1 MTPERW
7 EQIGEIYLA
16 AQEVEA
22 AQRPGFLAQ
31 ACAHDIELRR
41 EVESLLQ
48 AEAEAGDFI
57 AKPLLADA
65 LAADTIEQLP
75 LPENDIIG
83 HYQLQMRL
91 GVGGMGEVYLA
102 RDTRLG
108 RQVALKLLPPQSAR
122 DEQAR
127 QRLLREAR
135 AAAALTHPNI
145 VTIYAIEETA
155 DAVFIVMEYVKGETL
170 AARIKQGPLALSDVL
185 AVGVQIAEALAAAH
199 AIGLIHRDIKP
210 ANVMLTPEGRARLL
224 DFGIARMTQHWLNR
238 EGETLA
244 QLTAEGAVIGTVS
257 YMSPEQVR
265 GEPLDARSDLFSLGA
280 LLYEVA
286 TGNPPF
292 TGSNALSTMH
302 AIVTKE
308 PEAPSTIKPDLPARF
323 DQILHRALAKDKA
336 ARYPSA
342 ADFAA
347 ALRALQSS
355 ASEAS
360 DKAIANE
367 TPPTVATSL
376 APVHIALSNR
386 SITIGRKTMLA
397 SVVAVGLVIAAL
409 AFAAYKLLERS
420 RNANDPSASV
430 LETRLTNTGNIGNG
444 RAAISP
450 DGKYVAY
457 VVLDSHQTSSLWVRQ
472 LATSSNAQII
482 PAAEVE
488 YGGLTFSRDSN
499 HIYYPARE
507 KGASK
512 YTLYRIPFLGGAA
525 QKILADMPNPIS
537 FSPDGQRFVYRR
549 SFPGRSGSALYVANA
564 DGSGEQ
570 QIAWLNPPEFF
581 WDPAW
586 SPDSKVIVCSAGH
599 ADGGR
604 NRYIVEVS
612 ANDWKI
618 KPITSQKWRWA
629 GPVEWLP
636 DSKGFLL
643 IASES
648 PVEPYRVWRLSY
660 PGGEAKRLTAN
671 TTNYNRLSLT
681 ADADAL
687 LTTQIKLNTSLWI
700 VPNEAPQQ
708 AKKMTFGAGG
718 FRTNLC
724 WLPNGKIVFD
734 SDTTGGLDISVM
746 NEDGSNPKQLLG
758 ELTGRAAAVSP
769 TVSPDGRY
777 VVFSFDLTGTRHL
790 WRMDFN
796 VGNLVQLT
804 NGSGE
809 DMPACTADGKWVIYT
824 DIGSNK
830 QTLWKVPIDG
840 GTPVQLVK
848 DYSRY
853 PAVSPDG
860 KWISC
865 IYSDE
870 PQRPQWRLAL
880 LPIEGGAPVKVFPQA
895 IYSGHP
901 PKWTPDSRAI
911 TYTDERQANIWLQ
924 SVNGGAPRKL
934 TDFTN
939 DLIFGFEW
947 SPDGKRLACVRGIWE
962 RNLVLIKNIR

>member
-7 EQIGEIYLA
+7 EQIGELYLA
-16 AQEVEA
+16 AQEMEA
-22 AQRPGFLAQ
+22 AQRSGFLAQ
-31 ACAHDIELRR
+31 ACANDTELRR

-57 AKPLLADA
+57 DQPLLADA
-65 LAADTIEQLP
+65 LAADTIKQPP
-75 LPENDIIG
+75 LPERDIIG

-91 GVGGMGEVYLA
+91 GTGGMGEVYLA
-102 RDTRLG
+102 RDTKLG
-108 RQVALKLLPPQSAR
+108 RQVAIKLLPSQSAR

-127 QRLLREAR
+127 KRLLREAR

-170 AARIKQGPLALSDVL
+170 AARIKHGALTLSNVL
-185 AVGVQIAEALAAAH
+185 SVGVQVAEALAAAH
-199 AIGLIHRDIKP
+199 AVGLIHRDIKP

-224 DFGIARMTQHWLNR
+224 DFGIARMTQHWRQR
-238 EGETLA
+238 EGETLV
-244 QLTAEGAVIGTVS
+244 QLTEEGTVIGTVA

-265 GEPLDARSDLFSLGA
+265 GEPLDARSDIFSFGA
-280 LLYEVA
+280 LLYEAA
-286 TGNPPF
+286 TGKPPF
-292 TGSNALSTMH
+292 TGSNTLATMH
-302 AIVTKE
+302 AIATKE
-308 PEAPSTIKPDLPARF
+308 PEAPSAINPQLPARF
-323 DQILHRALAKDKA
+323 DQILQRALTKDKTE
-336 ARYPSA
+336 RYSSA
-342 ADFAA
+342 AEFAA

-355 ASEAS
+355 
-360 DKAIANE
+360 E
-367 TPPTVATSL
+367 TEPLAQTTVATTLEST
-376 APVHIALSNR
+376 PVALSNR
-386 SITIGRKTMLA
+386 SIIIGRKTIIA
-397 SVVAVGLVIAAL
+397 SVAVVSLVIAAL
-409 AFAAYKLLERS
+409 TFAAYRLWERS
-420 RNANDPSASV
+420 RNANDASTAV
-430 LETRLTNTGNIGNG
+430 TETRLTNTGNIGNG

-457 VVLDSHQTSSLWVRQ
+457 VVLDTQETSSLWLRQ
-472 LATSSNAQII
+472 LGAASNAPIL

-507 KGASK
+507 KGADN
-512 YTLYRIPFLGGAA
+512 YTLYRIPLLGGTP

-549 SFPGRSGSALYVANA
+549 SFPGRSGSALYIANA

-586 SPDSKVIVCSAGH
+586 SPDGQVIACSAGH

-604 NRYIVEVS
+604 NRYVVEVS
-612 ANDWKI
+612 VGDWKM
-618 KPITSQKWRWA
+618 KPISTQKWRWA
-629 GPVEWLP
+629 GPIEWLP
-636 DSKGFLL
+636 DSQGFLL

-671 TTNYNRLSLT
+671 TTTYNRLSLT
-681 ADADAL
+681 ANADAL
-687 LTTQIKLNTSLWI
+687 LTTQIKLNTSLWM
-700 VPNEAPQQ
+700 VPSDAPQQ

-746 NEDGSNPKQLLG
+746 NEDGSQAKQLLG

-796 VGNLVQLT
+796 GGNLVQLT

-809 DMPACTADGKWVIYT
+809 DLPDVSADGQWVIYT

-840 GTPVQLVK
+840 GTPVQLVEH
-848 DYSRY
+848 YSRY

-860 KWISC
+860 KWVSC
-865 IYSDE
+865 FYSDE
-870 PQRPQWRLAL
+870 SQRPQWRLAV
-880 LPIEGGAPVKVFPQA
+880 LPIEGGTPVKTFPQPA
-895 IYSGHP
+895 YSGHP
-901 PKWTPDSRAI
+901 PKWTPDGRAI
-911 TYTDERQANIWLQ
+911 TYTDERQSDIWLQ
-924 SVNGGAPRKL
+924 PINGGEPRKL

-939 DLIFGFEW
+939 EMIFGFEW